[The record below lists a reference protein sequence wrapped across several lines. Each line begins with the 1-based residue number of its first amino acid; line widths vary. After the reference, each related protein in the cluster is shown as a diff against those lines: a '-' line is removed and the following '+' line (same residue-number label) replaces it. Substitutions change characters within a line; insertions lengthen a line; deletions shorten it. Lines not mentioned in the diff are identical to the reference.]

1 MMYRDE
7 ANNKICETCGQPL
20 SIDDNQEVK
29 CHICGTRGCQQC
41 FQQVDDNYYG
51 LCSKECEILWYQS

>member
-1 MMYRDE
+1 MYRDE

-20 SIDDNQEVK
+20 SYDDNPEVQ
-29 CHICGTRGCQQC
+29 CHICNMRGCEKC
-41 FQQVDDNYYG
+41 FQQVGDNYYG

>member
-20 SIDDNQEVK
+20 SIDDNFTADFMDKDKPKGAVETGDESLDSHFK
-29 CHICGTRGCQQC
+29 G
-41 FQQVDDNYYG
+41 
-51 LCSKECEILWYQS
+51 K

>member
-1 MMYRDE
+1 MMEYNE
-7 ANNKICETCGQPL
+7 VGNKICSNCGQPL
-20 SIDDNQEVK
+20 SVDDNQEVV
-29 CHICGTRGCQQC
+29 CHMCPTVGCQKC